1 MAEDK
6 KDDNQYSTFQW
17 VLKILTC
24 TASCGALLLI
34 AIALIILISEQWTK
48 QSTITAS

>member
-1 MAEDK
+1 MAEE
-6 KDDNQYSTFQW
+6 KDENLYSTFQW

-34 AIALIILISEQWTK
+34 AIALIILISEHWTK
-48 QSTITAS
+48 QSTITTA